1 MLYSLEI
8 LESLFRVKIFF
19 CNTGISVQPTIKT
32 ANEASSDAIG
42 ILARIV
48 NKVMLFQKFLG
59 FTFNLNFL
67 MRHNPFHKD
76 ILPFSIGSEISAWLG
91 GSDLTAYAE
100 IQRSAASCGRA
111 CETNPSTLRDP
122 WLSITCLKPLPF
134 QPRREQFVQALQDD
148 IIPYLR
154 PTAKCN

>member
-59 FTFNLNFL
+59 FTFNLNFNAAQSL
-67 MRHNPFHKD
+67 PQRHLAIFHRQWNKC
-76 ILPFSIGSEISAWLG
+76 LAGGEWLK
-91 GSDLTAYAE
+91 AYPE